1 MFSFKAFNLVPLAFQ
16 KPVSCDY
23 CTCLEQYL
31 PDSFLEIHFSFVALS
46 PVTVPQQ
53 QEKTLWKKK
62 TVMMLRR
69 LVSLI
74 YHNYFLEGK
83 VAKMFRHWPLHCTG
97 NDYDIYLIATVEAAW
112 KWQRST
118 RTKKTKTK
126 RKKVQLLYTISDCI
140 SVCWYCLKRMNH
152 ITMDIWELPA
162 AWHLSN
168 RKITLYLHLGTINS
182 QICYHHQPIYPKS
195 SGAIKV
201 L

>member
-1 MFSFKAFNLVPLAFQ
+1 MPLAFQ

-53 QEKTLWKKK
+53 QEKTLRKKK

-97 NDYDIYLIATVEAAW
+97 NDYDVYLMATVEAA
-112 KWQRST
+112 
-118 RTKKTKTK
+118 
-126 RKKVQLLYTISDCI
+126 
-140 SVCWYCLKRMNH
+140 
-152 ITMDIWELPA
+152 
-162 AWHLSN
+162 
-168 RKITLYLHLGTINS
+168 
-182 QICYHHQPIYPKS
+182 
-195 SGAIKV
+195 
-201 L
+201 